1 MEMERGFVRVVGEVE
16 MERGFVKVVG
26 EVVFLFL

>member
-1 MEMERGFVRVVGEVE
+1 MEKERGFVRVVGEVE